1 MSHEERN
8 NIASLIAGL
17 LVNIYII
24 NKLSNLFADGRLDGP
39 DALMIW
45 ARAMLWAIPI
55 GIITVIIC
63 VILFSIIF
71 AIATGE
77 GNPSFVV
84 DERDEAIKIFGMRF
98 TMVVVSAAFI
108 GGIVALAMG
117 YAPLYVFIG
126 MFFGFSLGDMIG
138 NFAKLVRY
146 RVDM

>member
-138 NFAKLVRY
+138 NFAKLIRY